1 MACIFGGAS
10 AKAAGEV
17 GTPIMST
24 QEKKDA
30 GIGSFDVISVTEKFA
45 TENPELLKTFLD
57 VTAEAN
63 ANWTA
68 SAAQIRKVAADAGMD
83 VATTKNQ
90 MAGFVFPTVEEQQA
104 NYFGNNGIA
113 GAAAASLGAVFK
125 KTNISNYSG
134 SLDAVIDGSFLE

>member
-1 MACIFGGAS
+1 
-10 AKAAGEV
+10 
-17 GTPIMST
+17 MST

-68 SAAQIRKVAADAGMD
+68 SDAQIRKVAADAGMD

-90 MAGFVFPTVEEQQA
+90 MAGFVFPTVAEQQA
-104 NYFGNNGIA
+104 NYFGDNGIA

-134 SLDAVIDGSFLE
+134 SLSATIDGSFLE